1 MEQFMKILFKNAKIL
16 NLDGIAKLDFGNVA
30 IADNLITYVGK
41 DIPNDNFDKIIDV
54 GGNILM
60 PGFVDTH
67 CHSPMTILRSLKD
80 DAKLDDWLFN
90 NMIPAESKLT
100 PKDMYWGE
108 KLAVLEYL
116 SAVITTI
123 EEGYFFNDEICK
135 ALNECEFRARVG
147 FGPTTRDVGMSNNEY
162 LKKEYETIQQYEK
175 TGLIKP
181 NCFIHS
187 IYTTSDELILECV
200 DFTAKHNLPLSIHLC
215 ETLKEVGDCTVKN
228 NGKTPPQYLEDLG
241 FFDRYNTLCYHCVHM
256 DKDDLQIL
264 ADYNSNVST
273 CPSSNIKLAS
283 GIAPIYAMQNK
294 GLNITIGTDGVASN
308 NSLDMFKEMFLVATL
323 SKVNIYNAEVVSA
336 SDVLKMATVNGA
348 KALGFNSGEIKVGK
362 LADIILIDINK
373 PHYYPQQNL
382 ISNLVYAGKS
392 SDVYLTMVNG
402 KIKYY
407 NGEYFIGEQK
417 EKIYNEVTKIRER
430 ITK

>member
-1 MEQFMKILFKNAKIL
+1 MKILFKNAKIF
-16 NLDGIAKLDFGNVA
+16 NLENTAKLDFGNVVVTNN
-30 IADNLITYVGK
+30 IISYVGK
-41 DIPNDNFDKIIDV
+41 DIPNESFDKTIDV
-54 GGNILM
+54 NGNILM

-100 PKDMYWGE
+100 PKDIYWGE

-116 SAVITTI
+116 SAGITTI

-147 FGPTTRDVGMSNNEY
+147 FGPTTRDVGMSNQEY
-162 LKKEYETIQQYEK
+162 LKKEYEIINQYEK
-175 TGLIKP
+175 NGLIKS

-187 IYTTSDELILECV
+187 IYTTTDELISECV
-200 DFTAKHNLPLSIHLC
+200 DFTAKHNIPLSIHLC

-264 ADYNSNVST
+264 ADYNSSVST

-392 SDVYLTMVNG
+392 SDVYLTMING

-407 NGEYFIGEQK
+407 NGEYFIGEEK
-417 EKIYNEVTKIRER
+417 EKIYDEVTKIRER

>member
-1 MEQFMKILFKNAKIL
+1 MKILFKNAKIL
-16 NLDGIAKLDFGNVA
+16 NLGNTAKLDFGNIVVTNN
-30 IADNLITYVGK
+30 IISYVGK
-41 DIPNDNFDKIIDV
+41 DIPNESFDKTIDV
-54 GGNILM
+54 NGNILM

-100 PKDMYWGE
+100 PKDIYWGE

-116 SAVITTI
+116 SAGITTI

-147 FGPTTRDVGMSNNEY
+147 FGPTTRDVGMSNQEY
-162 LKKEYETIQQYEK
+162 LKKEYEIINQYEK
-175 TGLIKP
+175 NGLIKS

-187 IYTTSDELILECV
+187 IYTTTDELISECV
-200 DFTAKHNLPLSIHLC
+200 DFTAKQNIPLSIHLC

-264 ADYNSNVST
+264 ADYNSSGST

-392 SDVYLTMVNG
+392 SDVYLTMING

-407 NGEYFIGEQK
+407 NGEYFIGEEK
-417 EKIYNEVTKIRER
+417 EKIYNEVTKIREK

>member
-1 MEQFMKILFKNAKIL
+1 MKILFKNAKIL
-16 NLDGIAKLDFGNVA
+16 NLEDTAKFEFGNVVVTN
-30 IADNLITYVGK
+30 NLISYVGK
-41 DIPNDNFDKIIDV
+41 DIPNESFDKTIDV
-54 GGNILM
+54 EENILM

-100 PKDMYWGE
+100 PKDIYWGE

-116 SAVITTI
+116 SAGITTI

-147 FGPTTRDVGMSNNEY
+147 FGPTTRDVGMSNQEY
-162 LKKEYETIQQYEK
+162 LEKEYKTIKQYEN
-175 TGLIKP
+175 TGLIKS

-187 IYTTSDELILECV
+187 IYTTTDELILECV
-200 DFTAKHNLPLSIHLC
+200 DFTAKHSIPLSIHLC

-241 FFDRYNTLCYHCVHM
+241 FFDKYNTLCYHCVHM

-264 ADYNSNVST
+264 ADYNSSVST

-362 LADIILIDINK
+362 LADIILININK

-417 EKIYNEVTKIRER
+417 EKIYDEVTKIRER
-430 ITK
+430 TTKWK

>member
-1 MEQFMKILFKNAKIL
+1 MKILFKNAKIL
-16 NLDGIAKLDFGNVA
+16 NLENTAKLDFGNVVVTNN
-30 IADNLITYVGK
+30 IISYVGK
-41 DIPNDNFDKIIDV
+41 DIPNESFDKTIDV
-54 GGNILM
+54 NGNILM

-100 PKDMYWGE
+100 PKDIYWGE
-108 KLAVLEYL
+108 KLAILEYL
-116 SAVITTI
+116 SAGITTI

-147 FGPTTRDVGMSNNEY
+147 FGPTTRDVGMSNQEY
-162 LKKEYETIQQYEK
+162 LKKEYEIINQYEK
-175 TGLIKP
+175 NGLIKL

-187 IYTTSDELILECV
+187 IYTTTDELISECV
-200 DFTAKHNLPLSIHLC
+200 DFTAKHNIPLSIHLC

-264 ADYNSNVST
+264 ADYNSSVST

-336 SDVLKMATVNGA
+336 SDVLKMATINGA

-392 SDVYLTMVNG
+392 SDVYLTMING

-407 NGEYFIGEQK
+407 NGEYFIGEEK
-417 EKIYNEVTKIRER
+417 EKIYDEVTKIRER

>member
-1 MEQFMKILFKNAKIL
+1 MKILFKNAKIL
-16 NLDGIAKLDFGNVA
+16 NSENTAKLDFGNVVVTNN
-30 IADNLITYVGK
+30 IISYIGK
-41 DIPNDNFDKIIDV
+41 DIPNESFDKTIDV
-54 GGNILM
+54 NGNILM

-100 PKDMYWGE
+100 PKDIYWGE

-116 SAVITTI
+116 SAGITTI

-147 FGPTTRDVGMSNNEY
+147 FGPTTRDVGMSNQEY
-162 LKKEYETIQQYEK
+162 LKKEYEIINQYEK
-175 TGLIKP
+175 NGLIKS

-187 IYTTSDELILECV
+187 IYTTTDELISECV
-200 DFTAKHNLPLSIHLC
+200 DFTAKHNIPLSIHLC

-264 ADYNSNVST
+264 TDYNSSVST

-308 NSLDMFKEMFLVATL
+308 NSLDMFNEMFLVATL

-382 ISNLVYAGKS
+382 ISNLIYAGKS
-392 SDVYLTMVNG
+392 SDVYLTMING

-407 NGEYFIGEQK
+407 NGEYFIGEEK
-417 EKIYNEVTKIRER
+417 EKIYDEVTKIRER